1 MSHRDAHAGAR
12 MTFARRHPLALL
24 LLLAAALR
32 VGVTWGASVHHP
44 DELFQYLE
52 QAHRLVFGYGYVP
65 WEYRDGM
72 RSWLVPWLLAGPM
85 WLGGALAPGTTAYVL
100 LPRLTVALATSGVV
114 WGAWSLGD
122 RVSRA
127 HALLAGF
134 VAAIWFD
141 QVYFASHTLTETI
154 AVAAAVPGVALLYV
168 SPRRR
173 GPSLG
178 EADRL
183 PPRLGYH
190 LRGSTELAWAGFLL
204 AFAALARFHYAPAL
218 AVVVAWRCRL
228 DQRAW
233 RLVIAGALPILAL
246 SALVDWTMGMTPYSW
261 VYANYRRNV
270 LENAAATYG
279 VSGPFF
285 YFKQLREWWGL
296 ALGPIAFLA
305 VFGAQRYPQLLLA
318 AMLTVA
324 LHMTIGHKELRF
336 VLLAMTLLVIL
347 AALGTA
353 TLVAM
358 AERHRAAWLAAAFG
372 GWALVS
378 LLLAFH
384 GEMRFRWAEGS
395 PALSAAAIA
404 GRDPKLCGLAAYDLR
419 YWQSGGW
426 TFLHRDVP
434 VYPVTARDELGYP
447 PMDAA
452 TLSRITPAFDAI
464 LTTPAGVGAMPRG
477 YAKVTCRVPGG
488 VAPLAERRGRAVC
501 LYRRAGGCEP
511 RVAEAWRLR

>member
-32 VGVTWGASVHHP
+32 VSVTWGASVHHP

-85 WLGGALAPGTTAYVL
+85 WLGGTLAPGTMAYVL
-100 LPRLTVALATSGVV
+100 LPRLAVALATLGVV
-114 WGAWSLGD
+114 WGAWLLGE

-154 AVAAAVPGVALLYV
+154 AVAAAVPGVALLWRDDDGT
-168 SPRRR
+168 RRAV
-173 GPSLG
+173 P
-178 EADRL
+178 A
-183 PPRLGYH
+183 
-190 LRGSTELAWAGFLL
+190 LAWAGLLL
-204 AFAALARFHYAPAL
+204 AFAALARFHFAPAL
-218 AVVVAWRCRL
+218 ALIVAWRCRL
-228 DQRAW
+228 DLRAW
-233 RLVIAGALPILAL
+233 LTVIAGALPVLVL
-246 SALVDWTMGMTPYSW
+246 SALVDWAMGMTPYSW

-279 VSGPFF
+279 VSGPFY
-285 YFKQLREWWGL
+285 YFKQLREWWGW
-296 ALGPIAFLA
+296 ALGPLAFLA

-318 AMLTVA
+318 AVLTIA
-324 LHMTIGHKELRF
+324 LHMAIGHKELRF
-336 VLLAMTLLVIL
+336 VLLVMTLLVIL

-358 AERHRAAWLAAAFG
+358 AERHRAAWLGTAFS
-372 GWALVS
+372 GWALVC

-384 GEMRFRWAEGS
+384 GEMRFRWSEGS

-404 GRDPKLCGLAAYDLR
+404 GRDPKLCGLATYDLR

-434 VYPVTARDELGYP
+434 IYPVTARDELGYP

-452 TLSRITPAFDAI
+452 TFARITPAFDAV
-464 LTTPAGVGAMPRG
+464 LTTPAGVAAVPRG

-501 LYRRAGGCEP
+501 LYRRAGGCDP